1 MEDDYLTLI
10 TTGIKRPPEERWKY
24 VDVRRSLLHRQFHI
38 MDKNLEGSK
47 MMYRELANAGI
58 ISEYERDAIEHCN
71 GSERGRKFLE
81 ALMKKDDTNTLTFL
95 TQCKEGKYGKLLATL
110 ATDMFESELL
120 VQWKFCINFVC
131 KIKECCLCIVRHRC
145 LRMFYRHHLLPGVSH
160 GQTAFLGME
169 TKGCGLV

>member
-1 MEDDYLTLI
+1 MRAREFGILAQILVKMEEDYLTLI

-47 MMYRELANAGI
+47 TMYRELANAGI

-81 ALMKKDDTNTLTFL
+81 ALMKKDDNNTLKFL
-95 TQCKEGKYGKLLATL
+95 TLCKEGKYGTLLATL
-110 ATDMFESELL
+110 ATDMFESEFDFSVEILCL
-120 VQWKFCINFVC
+120 KFRDFPS
-131 KIKECCLCIVRHRC
+131 
-145 LRMFYRHHLLPGVSH
+145 F
-160 GQTAFLGME
+160 
-169 TKGCGLV
+169 